1 MKINERDID
10 AIEMIL
16 IRMNDKNRN
25 TREISKEIMRMVY
38 VVKSSKM
45 HIKIKQNRI
54 NFFATI
60 R

>member
-1 MKINERDID
+1 MKTSEKDID
-10 AIEMIL
+10 AIEMIV

-45 HIKIKQNRI
+45 PIKIKQNRI